1 MNSLR
6 VHKAIYYLILYFALP
21 QNSVTAEESRKEWLA
36 PYLQEHSLVGKVWDT
51 HKKDWISEKKFY
63 KELAYYDYI
72 LLGEVHN
79 HPDHH
84 VLQAKLLDVLASS
97 GIKPSVVMEMLTI
110 ESWQDQ
116 PSTWGKTEELQ
127 ELASM
132 INDGWP
138 WELYKP
144 VLSSIVRHKLHLYA
158 GNISSDELRKRSYEN
173 SFFDYPYAE
182 KNYSYT
188 KENFETLK
196 KDIIDSHCGYAN
208 EGLVKFMSRAQMQRD
223 HIMVSALLDKNRPV
237 VLIAGKGHV
246 RNDYAVPM
254 QLRRNFR
261 QTSYLSVAYIPVQ
274 EDKHDPQEYSQGNE
288 DLYDIL
294 YFTPSHTTED
304 PCVKFRKQ
312 LQNMRQRQDL

>member
-1 MNSLR
+1 MNFLR
-6 VHKAIYYLILYFALP
+6 VRKATNILIFWLVLS
-21 QNSVTAEESRKEWLA
+21 QNSVTAQESIKEWQA
-36 PYLQEHSLVGKVWDT
+36 PYLQEHTLVGKVWDT
-51 HKKDWISEKKFY
+51 HKDDWLSENQFY
-63 KELAYYDYI
+63 YELTNYDYI

-84 VLQAKLLDVLASS
+84 ILQAEVLDALANL
-97 GIKPSVVMEMLTI
+97 GINPSVVMEMLTI
-110 ESWQDQ
+110 ESWKDQ
-116 PSTWGKTEELQ
+116 PLTWEKTDELQ

-132 INDGWP
+132 LNDGWP

-144 VLSSIVRHKLHLYA
+144 VLSSIVRHGLNLYA
-158 GNISSDELRKRSYEN
+158 GNISGEELQNRAYEN
-173 SFFDYPYAE
+173 SLFDYSYAE

-223 HIMVSALLDKNRPV
+223 HIMVSALLDKKQPV
-237 VLIAGKGHV
+237 VFIAGKGHV

-254 QLRRNFR
+254 QLRRNFK
-261 QTSYLSVAYIPVQ
+261 QTSYLSVAYIPVR
-274 EDKHDPQEYSQGNE
+274 EGIEDPQEYLQDSH

-304 PCVKFRKQ
+304 PCVKFQKQ
-312 LQNMRQRQDL
+312 LQNMRQRQDQ